1 MSFNSRFQFGIPSSY
16 QQGSKKK
23 CDLQSPLF
31 DFDENSNK
39 YSDSKYAKVIN
50 AVIAKIV
57 SKSDNKKVFN
67 SIEYGFTA
75 IQTYINEV
83 KPYFQ
88 SGSKRKLTYDSLIA
102 LFQRRYIVERP
113 RKNKPNEPIKRK
125 FGIIFNPFYFI
136 MIYQI
141 LKNEKFNI
149 LPHDDDTINND
160 NNDDLNFDVDIPT
173 QSSSSGMYGAQ
184 PGYPGQETSAFT
196 TNAWKVIKN
205 LLEMLYGPYDDTQ
218 PRTIT
223 FMTSVLKYLYALF
236 LETVQITQSIDDS
249 SLLPDCAINITIL
262 DNKNFFRKVFQVCN
276 SQSQMQGGSLKKK
289 NYPCKTAGE
298 TTSTIANMLNKK
310 QNIICELIKFTMLA
324 INKVDSNHELTLKNS
339 SNSKKITNEML
350 VNALAESIIY
360 DPNRNQS
367 SKTDNPDD
375 TYNNNEID
383 SYYIDNVPFYKKLLK
398 LYLISARDILSHL
411 KTNLSS
417 KKNSFNSKN
426 SKDKIKIGEFNGL
439 IRRIENSGKTL
450 AGMSI

>member
-1 MSFNSRFQFGIPSSY
+1 MSYPQYGPQAQYYY
-16 QQGSKKK
+16 QQGNIEKY
-23 CDLQSPLF
+23 DLPSPLF

-83 KPYFQ
+83 KFYFQ
-88 SGSKRKLTYDSLIA
+88 SKSKIKLTYDSLIA
-102 LFQRRYIVERP
+102 LFQKRYTVERKS
-113 RKNKPNEPIKRK
+113 KNNPGEPIKRK
-125 FGIIFNPFYFI
+125 FGVIFNPFYFI

-149 LPHDDDTINND
+149 LPHDDDTIND
-160 NNDDLNFDVDIPT
+160 VNNSDLNFDVDRPT
-173 QSSSSGMYGAQ
+173 QSSSSGMYGTQ
-184 PGYPGQETSAFT
+184 SVYPGQQTSAFT
-196 TNAWKVIKN
+196 TNGWKVITN
-205 LLEMLYGPYDDTQ
+205 LLEMLYGKYNNKDPKS
-218 PRTIT
+218 IT

-236 LETVQITQSIDDS
+236 LETVQITQSIDDG
-249 SLLPDCAINITIL
+249 SLLPDCAIDITTL
-262 DNKNFFRKVFQVCN
+262 DNKNFFRKVFQVCD
-276 SQSQMQGGSLKKK
+276 SQSQMRGGSSRVLRKKI
-289 NYPCKTAGE
+289 NPCKTADE
-298 TTSTIANMLNKK
+298 STSTITKMLNKK
-310 QNIICELIKFTMLA
+310 QNIICELIKFTLIK
-324 INKVDSNHELTLKNS
+324 INKVDNELSLQDGNKQS
-339 SNSKKITNEML
+339 SKQKKISNEIL
-350 VNALAESIIY
+350 INALAKSIIY
-360 DPNRNQS
+360 DPKS
-367 SKTDNPDD
+367 GSDD

-398 LYLISARDILSHL
+398 LYLISAKDILSHL

-439 IRRIENSGKTL
+439 IRRIENSEKTL
-450 AGMSI
+450 INMSI